1 MTMSG
6 SMKNQMVA
14 RTAKGMWKRI
24 FISFEYPWSTSPDRR
39 ARSSSSGPVR
49 VAIASLGKYLLQATR
64 ANPSRGSLSDAVCSL
79 NVLVDAEQEV
89 HPNQTCSPNVYAI

>member
-24 FISFEYPWSTSPDRR
+24 FISLEYPWSTSPDRR
-39 ARSSSSGPVR
+39 ARSCSSGPVR
-49 VAIASLGKYLLQATR
+49 VAIASLSRYSHHSRARIQQAVVT
-64 ANPSRGSLSDAVCSL
+64 
-79 NVLVDAEQEV
+79 
-89 HPNQTCSPNVYAI
+89 Y